1 MITIYAKNGTAKCQ
15 ARKLTLSEE
24 FMGVAK
30 MVVEISSPEPIDFAI
45 DDYIDYSYNSRRY
58 LLKDLAKVKKQA
70 RRNTYGEAFVYTC
83 TFYEQTWE
91 LENCPFLD
99 LVPAQQTAV
108 YSSLPDVTV
117 YAKPQNIVERVQAN
131 LDSFY
136 GENEWEVL
144 IPNYITDPTV
154 LELLDTY
161 KDISLSQATCKGA
174 LDEIYKQW
182 GLSWIFVTAY
192 GRKQIYVAFAGDI
205 SNLFKY
211 GKGQGLRAITV
222 EQKDTAT
229 LATRIYPYGSTE
241 NLPARWYNEHP
252 LDDDTKYIDEFQYI
266 PNLMLPPSLWH
277 GGTPDGNYVEDADAI
292 AKYGLRPK
300 AIYFEGG
307 EYEKIM
313 PSISGLTA
321 KDIRDAKTETGDTE
335 NVPSTTLYPDATR
348 MDRTLTGDST
358 MDNGVKPSDSGSS
371 DDTETF
377 SFDAAAKEITIVN
390 SENGGPVTSFSGDEV
405 TYVDKMFF
413 PLDTVSLSKIA
424 QYIISFAE
432 GSVSLSL
439 SSTTA
444 ALLDRFSITPLICA
458 YAPNISTE
466 VEILAEGT
474 PLAMPSGGEAW
485 SPSESLAHLFA
496 DAEAILKVYQSQMD
510 ALPFSAQLYLGFIID
525 YKFATAAEA
534 TYEIPVTIN
543 LSAGGGESVR
553 GVTQI
558 ANRFTVK
565 IKQIGFDIM
574 SCKQSANENRQL
586 NMKSG
591 LCAGYSFNILKTQY
605 NASDDSWT
613 LTCYRTTDT
622 DLKIAFPNTDRHIM
636 PEDEFV
642 LTGIE
647 MPDIYVYAAME
658 KLYEQALLTLAEL
671 SKPKMVYAPEI
682 DNQKMAASPQ
692 VLHAGMLL
700 QTEDTDLDIPALLPV
715 DSLQITEDGEKLRQ
729 YSVTLRNE
737 KADSLLRQ
745 IVTIAHNEQGVSERQ
760 VSTAINQALGNYT
773 SNQENE
779 QGGGASG
786 SSSISFQ
793 PQGTGNAIT
802 EIVESTP
809 GIYIAKKEK
818 TFVDL
823 LSEQTVTGKK
833 YLSSLLI
840 SGLLAIPT
848 VTPSPDSA
856 DASRSFL
863 WCDTTGNYA
872 ETPSGGGGGGGETL
886 TVTKNGQSWLS
897 YNGSQAV
904 TLNLVVPTKVS
915 DLDNDS
921 GFLTAST
928 LPIASANTLGGIK
941 VGSGLSINA
950 TTGVLT
956 ATYTYTLPTASS
968 SVKGGIK
975 VGSTLTISNEVLN
988 VVVGSVA
995 QSNTGFVTGGD
1006 VYSAIAAA
1014 VTSALHY
1021 RGMSST
1027 ALTDGGTETAI
1038 IGGVALTPQSGDVVI
1053 YNGFEFLWENS
1064 VWNKLGDD
1072 SSYALKTI
1080 QINGDGTYIT
1090 GGGDLT
1096 SARTLTL
1103 SNAVIASLALADS
1116 AVQPAAL
1123 GDYVTLAT
1131 AQTISGVKT
1140 FSTQQKFTVA
1150 QGTSPFTV
1158 ASTTQVDKLNAD
1170 LLDGLHSHEQR
1181 RLGNAK
1187 DTLGTNSIAYG
1198 YNADASGHYS
1208 LAIGYGT
1215 KASVDYS
1222 AVLGYNSEASGM
1234 RAYAFGHG
1242 NKAQTEYSFTFGGTG
1257 NYAGLMSGDTN
1268 KPYIK
1273 FAEYTPK
1280 ALTYNS
1286 STVYGIWNR
1295 YNDASSVTFTYNGT
1309 SYTVNWPSA
1318 SPSYWR
1324 ALNVIEVTGDIKVPV
1339 AAAPFERYY
1348 VRAGNGGSITTINL
1362 AQVVS
1367 LGNNLYA
1374 LISAITN
1381 TTETWPSERPFNSST
1396 KIGLWVL
1403 SSAANG
1409 GNAIAI
1415 GNNTRSAGSSS
1426 VTFGYQNVATGAY
1439 AFAFGYQA
1447 FASGMASFALGYLSL
1462 ATGSYATALGFKST
1476 AVGSYAISTGMSSL
1490 ATGAYSLA
1498 TGAYSTASNSD
1509 AIAMGSYSKAMHTNS
1524 KVLALYGVSGA
1535 ESQTVFGKY
1544 NTQTTDALV
1553 VGWGTADNARA
1564 NIMTL
1569 STAGALTLASGLTLG
1584 GTITLPNASR
1594 IDFKDSNGVL
1604 RTAIQYTSS
1613 NDLYIGNG
1621 TSGATNGYT
1630 YIWGKGRIYFNA
1642 SSDSTAK
1649 WIIFA
1654 DKVMSGVN
1662 TILPPDTN
1670 TGTLG
1675 TANNKF
1681 LAAYATTFYGALSGN
1696 ASTATKLETART
1708 LWGQSFDGSAN
1719 VSGSLTG
1726 VTDITASGLATLP
1739 NIHAATSL
1747 SIPKVA
1753 PDTTAA
1759 WYDSSHAYLWSDS
1772 EGNYAESASGGGGGG
1787 GETLTITKNGSAW
1800 LSYNGSTAV
1809 SLNLVVPT
1817 TLAELT
1823 DDSTHRLVTDTQITA
1838 WNAKYDKP
1846 HGGIPAADL
1855 AEAYLPLTAGASKA
1869 LTGSLYFDS
1878 SSSSRGITWKDSSNV
1893 FASALML
1900 GSDGYIYIGYNQ
1912 ITNGK
1917 NTHIYGNQITLNFGS
1932 SKQIVAYST
1941 YFRPATNGDVSLGT
1955 STLKWKELYAT
1966 TLYGNIDLSY
1976 VQNADDLK
1984 AIEAITETYGFLKKT
1999 AANTWA
2005 LTNDI
2010 EASSLKTSTESSPM
2024 FTFRQTPSVA
2034 IGDSLTLTKI
2044 KGKTL
2049 VWNQQLKDLTS
2060 TNYWGTNAGTPTYS
2074 NGVCTFT
2081 ATASGGNVSTNL
2093 QNTPIVGHKYYLS
2106 CWIKAT
2112 SSVSVRLRMF
2122 GGYCDR
2128 YITANGSWQHFSE
2141 VYTLTTA
2148 GLNFAV
2154 WDSRASGWDA
2164 ISFKGYE
2171 CKDLTKEFGSGN
2183 EPTLEVFEAL
2193 YGLGYYN
2200 YNSGS
2205 LLSLTASALQTT
2217 GKNIWDEE
2225 WENGT
2230 LNTTTGYNSGTGN
2243 TQIRSKNYIP
2253 VFGGTEYYLRT
2264 PLVTNKNSSRAWVC
2278 LYDANQ
2284 QILTTPTV
2292 IGASGTSGN
2301 AVAVRGAFTPPT
2313 EAKYMRF
2320 YMQTAYGA
2328 IYNSDICINKSDTT
2342 FNGTYEPYKS
2352 NVARLD
2358 ITTLKVKSPN
2368 IWDEEWEVGIYS
2380 STDGQPDNSYTNNI
2394 RSKNAIPV
2402 LPSTTYYI
2410 YTGVGQVK
2418 VLYYTSADGFIS
2430 VTSTAAAYAFTTP
2443 SNAAFIRFNTNN
2455 AYGAT
2460 YRSDITINLSNP
2472 GHNGHYYPHGEFAPY
2487 ADGMKDAGTAYDELR
2502 SKSTTRRMA
2511 KVDLGTLTY
2520 ILYSSANHTF
2530 RCTIPGKKKA
2540 EGNCICS
2547 NYVQSSVSKDAMA
2560 DKEMQGIA
2568 GYEYLYIRDTAYSDA
2583 TAFQTAMSG
2592 VYLIYE
2598 QANPEDFELV
2608 TPLDLMIPSDA
2619 LGTQRLLPE
2628 NGATPTT
2635 APMVAE
2641 ITYGANIGDVVGNI
2655 DTQLEVL
2662 NNRINTF
2669 GFDNLAS
2676 HPTTLSGYGITDA
2689 VPSSR
2694 KVNNK
2699 ALSSDITLT
2708 LDDLADGS
2716 TRKLA
2721 DYLPLAGGTLTGNL
2735 LTTNI
2740 YPSSNLGGALGSTSL
2755 RFGNAWLGQE
2765 LHLDDSATVCG
2776 IYRGASTQAMRMLAT
2791 TLRLGEGYAVSGG
2804 YTDIYGEQIRLYYS
2818 TSKTLGLTLD
2828 SSGTIIASGAMR
2840 IAGNIRPNSA
2850 TNTNSIGQANYPFT
2864 NIYGKT
2870 ITAST
2875 SLLANGTLSVTGAAT
2890 LSSTLSVTGAATLS
2904 STLGVT
2910 GVATF
2915 NNDVLI
2921 SASSA
2926 KLKFSGQD
2934 SGLYFDSGNSTYLP
2948 FFKVDT
2954 FHSFHIG
2961 NSSLGTDIVL
2971 LNDTYATYIESH
2983 QFYST
2988 GEVYSEGNLYCEGNL
3003 TAESGAYIQTL
3014 LTIPTSAPSNPLS
3027 SYAYLWIDTNGNYAE
3042 LPNS

>member
-1 MITIYAKNGTAKCQ
+1 MITIYAKDGTAKCQ

-30 MVVEISSPEPIDFAI
+30 MVVDIASPEPIDFAI

-154 LELLDTY
+154 LKLLDTY

-222 EQKDTAT
+222 EQKDTAS

-252 LDDDTKYIDEFQYI
+252 LDSDPKYIDEFQYI
-266 PNLMLPPSLWH
+266 PHLMLPPSLWH

-300 AIYFEGG
+300 TIYFEGG

-321 KDIRDAKTETGDTE
+321 KDIRDAKTEIGDTE

-424 QYIISFAE
+424 QYIISFNS

-439 SSTTA
+439 SSTTT

-525 YKFATAAEA
+525 YKFATATEA

-809 GIYIAKKEK
+809 GLYIAKKEK

-823 LSEQTVTGKK
+823 ISEQTVTGKK

-840 SGLLAIPT
+840 SALLAIPT

-856 DASRSFL
+856 DANRSFL
-863 WCDTTGNYA
+863 WCDTAGNYA

-904 TLNLVVPTKVS
+904 TLNLVIPTKVS

-921 GFLTAST
+921 GFLTAAT

-941 VGSGLSINA
+941 VGSGLTIDSN
-950 TTGVLT
+950 GVLT
-956 ATYTYTLPTASS
+956 PYVVEDSMLILANDGTLGVNVEQLLQVVGFVVSGSIDALNLGTASQKNYTTSVTQNGADLPTSGA
-968 SVKGGIK
+968 
-975 VGSTLTISNEVLN
+975 
-988 VVVGSVA
+988 
-995 QSNTGFVTGGD
+995 

-1053 YNGFEFLWENS
+1053 YNGFEFLWENN

-1072 SSYALKTI
+1072 TSYALKTI

-1096 SARTLTL
+1096 ATRTLTL
-1103 SNAVIASLALADS
+1103 SAAVIASLGKADTALQS
-1116 AVQPAAL
+1116 
-1123 GDYVTLAT
+1123 
-1131 AQTISGVKT
+1131 S
-1140 FSTQQKFTVA
+1140 S
-1150 QGTSPFTV
+1150 
-1158 ASTTQVDKLNAD
+1158 
-1170 LLDGLHSHEQR
+1170 LDGYVNEIE
-1181 RLGNAK
+1181 
-1187 DTLGTNSIAYG
+1187 T
-1198 YNADASGHYS
+1198 
-1208 LAIGYGT
+1208 
-1215 KASVDYS
+1215 
-1222 AVLGYNSEASGM
+1222 
-1234 RAYAFGHG
+1234 
-1242 NKAQTEYSFTFGGTG
+1242 GTG
-1257 NYAGLMSGDTN
+1257 NYISGVSKSGKKLTFTYGTLPTTIAWGSVTG
-1268 KPYIK
+1268 KP
-1273 FAEYTPK
+1273 TT
-1280 ALTYNS
+1280 LS
-1286 STVYGIWNR
+1286 GYGITDAYTKTEADTEYAKYLPLTAGSGKPLTGNL
-1295 YNDASSVTFTYNGT
+1295 YFDASSANKSIWATLSSGSIEALRIGTNGNVYLTPNAIGQSSSLYLYGSAISVIFGT
-1309 SYTVNWPSA
+1309 SASNKQLNFVAGMIRPSVD
-1318 SPSYWR
+1318 
-1324 ALNVIEVTGDIKVPV
+1324 NDI
-1339 AAAPFERYY
+1339 Y
-1348 VRAGNGGSITTINL
+1348 
-1362 AQVVS
+1362 
-1367 LGNNLYA
+1367 
-1374 LISAITN
+1374 
-1381 TTETWPSERPFNSST
+1381 
-1396 KIGLWVL
+1396 
-1403 SSAANG
+1403 
-1409 GNAIAI
+1409 
-1415 GNNTRSAGSSS
+1415 
-1426 VTFGYQNVATGAY
+1426 
-1439 AFAFGYQA
+1439 
-1447 FASGMASFALGYLSL
+1447 LGYSN
-1462 ATGSYATALGFKST
+1462 YRFKAL
-1476 AVGSYAISTGMSSL
+1476 
-1490 ATGAYSLA
+1490 
-1498 TGAYSTASNSD
+1498 
-1509 AIAMGSYSKAMHTNS
+1509 
-1524 KVLALYGVSGA
+1524 
-1535 ESQTVFGKY
+1535 
-1544 NTQTTDALV
+1544 
-1553 VGWGTADNARA
+1553 
-1564 NIMTL
+1564 
-1569 STAGALTLASGLTLG
+1569 
-1584 GTITLPNASR
+1584 
-1594 IDFKDSNGVL
+1594 
-1604 RTAIQYTSS
+1604 
-1613 NDLYIGNG
+1613 
-1621 TSGATNGYT
+1621 
-1630 YIWGKGRIYFNA
+1630 
-1642 SSDSTAK
+1642 
-1649 WIIFA
+1649 
-1654 DKVMSGVN
+1654 
-1662 TILPPDTN
+1662 
-1670 TGTLG
+1670 
-1675 TANNKF
+1675 
-1681 LAAYATTFYGALSGN
+1681 YATTVN
-1696 ASTATKLETART
+1696 A
-1708 LWGQSFDGSAN
+1708 
-1719 VSGSLTG
+1719 
-1726 VTDITASGLATLP
+1726 TDINASGLATLP
-1739 NIHAATSL
+1739 SIHAATSL

-1817 TLAELT
+1817 ALSDLT
-1823 DDSTHRLVTDTQITA
+1823 ADSTHRLVTDTQIAA
-1838 WNAKYDKP
+1838 WNDK
-1846 HGGIPAADL
+1846 ATQSWVDQFVE
-1855 AEAYLPLTAGASKA
+1855 EALEDYLPLTAGSGKMIS
-1869 LTGSLYFDS
+1869 GPLYFDVTSANKSIYAGLS
-1878 SSSSRGITWKDSSNV
+1878 SGSFEAIRFTTAGHTMFGVGNDTNSRNLY
-1893 FASALML
+1893 FY
-1900 GSDGYIYIGYNQ
+1900 GSIINFGF
-1912 ITNGK
+1912 GK
-1917 NTHIYGNQITLNFGS
+1917 NVIFNS
-1932 SKQIVAYST
+1932 AAC
-1941 YFRPATNGDVSLGT
+1941 RPTTNGDVSLGAT
-1955 STLKWKELYAT
+1955 NYRWSALYAT
-1966 TLYGNIDLSY
+1966 TLYGNLALSY
-1976 VQNADDLK
+1976 LTGADDLK
-1984 AIEAITETYGFLKKT
+1984 AIEALTETSGFLKKT

-2005 LTNDI
+2005 LTNEV
-2010 EASSLKTSTESSPM
+2010 EATSLKTSTESSPM

-2034 IGDSLTLTKI
+2034 VGDSLTLTKI

-2049 VWNQQLKDLTS
+2049 VWNQLIWVPTTASWTDRSIVVTNNGDGSYTLNGTADSTGYLGGFRWNGFRVYADRKYYISLLCTGGSISDVTKLSFSPTNMGSGLWVEANSSGIRTTTRAGDPYMAFYVSSGVVLTNYKVWPIMIDLT
-2060 TNYWGTNAGTPTYS
+2060 T
-2074 NGVCTFT
+2074 
-2081 ATASGGNVSTNL
+2081 
-2093 QNTPIVGHKYYLS
+2093 
-2106 CWIKAT
+2106 
-2112 SSVSVRLRMF
+2112 
-2122 GGYCDR
+2122 
-2128 YITANGSWQHFSE
+2128 
-2141 VYTLTTA
+2141 
-2148 GLNFAV
+2148 
-2154 WDSRASGWDA
+2154 
-2164 ISFKGYE
+2164 
-2171 CKDLTKEFGSGN
+2171 EFGSGN
-2183 EPTLEVFEAL
+2183 EPADVATFEAL
-2193 YGLGYYN
+2193 YGLRYYS
-2200 YNSGS
+2200 YNTGS

-2225 WENGT
+2225 WEVG
-2230 LNTTTGYNSGTGN
+2230 LYDTTTGGKTNGSN
-2243 TQIRSKNYIP
+2243 CIRSKAYIPIFPGIQYYIKYGSQYSQPRLFYYDADKNYIS
-2253 VFGGTEYYLRT
+2253 T
-2264 PLVTNKNSSRAWVC
+2264 
-2278 LYDANQ
+2278 DAGYA
-2284 QILTTPTV
+2284 IPFTTPANARYMNFHANV
-2292 IGASGTSGN
+2292 SGG
-2301 AVAVRGAFTPPT
+2301 
-2313 EAKYMRF
+2313 
-2320 YMQTAYGA
+2320 
-2328 IYNSDICINKSDTT
+2328 IYSNDICINKSDTT

-2455 AYGAT
+2455 AYGNT
-2460 YRSDITINLSNP
+2460 YNNNISLNLSNP
-2472 GHNGHYYPHGEFAPY
+2472 GHNGKYYPHGEFAPY

-2502 SKSTTRRMA
+2502 SKSTTRRIIKIELDGSEDETWSLGSA
-2511 KVDLGTLTY
+2511 ERFGCTNYKTIIKAPSASSDLPTN
-2520 ILYSSANHTF
+2520 IRAN
-2530 RCTIPGKKKA
+2530 REVKA
-2540 EGNCICS
+2540 QN
-2547 NYVQSSVSKDAMA
+2547 Q
-2560 DKEMQGIA
+2560 
-2568 GYEYLYIRDTAYSDA
+2568 
-2583 TAFQTAMSG
+2583 
-2592 VYLIYE
+2592 
-2598 QANPEDFELV
+2598 QANFDNCLAIVTNGTINYRNTTLADVTALRAYLANNPILIVIELRYPEDFELV
-2608 TPLDLMIPSDA
+2608 TPLDLMLPSDA

-2641 ITYGANIGDVVGNI
+2641 ITYGANIGDAVGNI
-2655 DTQLEVL
+2655 DTRLD
-2662 NNRINTF
+2662 NF
-2669 GFDNLAS
+2669 GFDDLAS

-2721 DYLPLAGGTLTGNL
+2721 DYLPLSGGTMTGNITFSSSSDKSIYANNGTLNQRVL
-2735 LTTNI
+2735 LMSSSGNLSIGYDLPTNSKNLYLDGYNI
-2740 YPSSNLGGALGSTSL
+2740 YLRYGTTRENSILLNGSNGTIAGLKNMVSATTETYNLGNT
-2755 RFGNAWLGQE
+2755 GNRWLGVYANTVNA
-2765 LHLDDSATVCG
+2765 ATG
-2776 IYRGASTQAMRMLAT
+2776 FT
-2791 TLRLGEGYAVSGG
+2791 TA
-2804 YTDIYGEQIRLYYS
+2804 
-2818 TSKTLGLTLD
+2818 
-2828 SSGTIIASGAMR
+2828 
-2840 IAGNIRPNSA
+2840 
-2850 TNTNSIGQANYPFT
+2850 
-2864 NIYGKT
+2864 
-2870 ITAST
+2870 
-2875 SLLANGTLSVTGAAT
+2875 GTLSVTGVSTFTGNLVPNTTNAT
-2890 LSSTLSVTGAATLS
+2890 DIGSSSKKFKNLYLAGTATVNGISSSGNILPSSTGLSLGSSSNKWAALWTDDLGVNGAVLTSLIPDDGVFNLGASGAEWNSVFANTVYTGDFVVSGTVLGDLIPDDNYDLGSS
-2904 STLGVT
+2904 STRWGSLF
-2910 GVATF
+2910 ALQA
-2915 NNDVLI
+2915 DI
-2921 SASSA
+2921 SNALA
-2926 KLKFSGQD
+2926 
-2934 SGLYFDSGNSTYLP
+2934 
-2948 FFKVDT
+2948 
-2954 FHSFHIG
+2954 
-2961 NSSLGTDIVL
+2961 
-2971 LNDTYATYIESH
+2971 
-2983 QFYST
+2983 
-2988 GEVYSEGNLYCEGNL
+2988 
-3003 TAESGAYIQTL
+3003 
-3014 LTIPTSAPSNPLS
+3014 IPKIAPSNPDANK
-3027 SYAYLWIDTNGNYAE
+3027 AYLWIDTNGNYAE